1 MQYFKISILRGNG
14 FAAGLLCAVALIVV
28 SSSPVAAQMT
38 DADVYEH
45 VVKPQEER
53 RAAEVADILAR
64 PSNWGPGE
72 IRSNGNYGG
81 ISWYKKP
88 NSDYGYIVARG
99 YISPSSAKVQ
109 MEMECE
115 GRRVVCQG
123 TRMLTNEWLVIAKSA
138 NDARYLTASAQSRK
152 EAEAMVI
159 EECKKRGDTCAI
171 QDAFDVMPHKRGISN
186 LRPRVKQR

>member
-1 MQYFKISILRGNG
+1 MHEFNASIFSGNG
-14 FAAGLLCAVALIVV
+14 SFAGLFCAVALIGM
-28 SSSPVAAQMT
+28 SPLPAAAQMT

-72 IRSNGNYGG
+72 IPSNGNYGG

-88 NSDYGYIVARG
+88 NGDYGYIVAGG

-115 GRRVVCQG
+115 GRRVVCEG
-123 TRMLTNEWLVIAKSA
+123 TRLLTNEWLVIAKSA
-138 NDARYLTASAQSRK
+138 DDARYLTASAQSRN
-152 EAEAMVI
+152 EAEAIVI
-159 EECKKRGDTCAI
+159 EECRKRGDTCAI
-171 QDAFDVMPHKRGISN
+171 QDAFDVMPHKRGNSN
-186 LRPRVKQR
+186 LRPKVKQR